1 MAQRPVFLSAVE
13 GKSLAREIAIEFKW
27 HPGMATSQK
36 QKSIRSL
43 HEAAETRIKTD
54 KILEISSRSEIQLGR
69 DLSAFSLFFDL
80 DTGIRTTVECAYQ
93 GSKVF
98 RNGGPYTDLYGMDSR
113 TAKTDERIRGGGALI
128 SFSLEGQEWP
138 IEPQTFFYDWIYI
151 NALHQQTA
159 MANSILNYEA
169 FTDIEYN
176 PEKSFN
182 CQARAAAKYISMNKR
197 GILLDALNDKN
208 LFSSFYRNE
217 KKIAVQQD
225 FF

>member
-1 MAQRPVFLSAVE
+1 MAKRPVFLSAVD
-13 GKSLAREIAIEFKW
+13 GKSLTREIAIEFKW

-43 HEAAETRIKTD
+43 HEAAEARIKTD

-80 DTGIRTTVECAYQ
+80 DNGIRTTVECAYQ

-113 TAKTDERIRGGGALI
+113 TAKTDERIRGGGELI
-128 SFSLEGQEWP
+128 SFSLAGQEWP
-138 IEPQTFFYDWIYI
+138 IDPQTFFYDWIYI

-169 FTDIEYN
+169 FTDIEFN

-182 CQARAAAKYISMNKR
+182 CQARAAAQYISMSKR

-208 LFSSFYRNE
+208 FFSSFYRIE
-217 KKIAVQQD
+217 PKVAVQHNL
-225 FF
+225 F